1 MDVVPSEN
9 PLSSCTLHSA
19 REATRVP
26 HASLPSVFRIEERI
40 LISPARPAGTPA
52 DDAAP
57 TRIGFLSDMPASDQ
71 LGGYLDPIILALE
84 DAMIEG
90 RLCRPVELTAS
101 HVIGLP
107 VGVAENVIAAYVD
120 LVEQGC
126 IIVLSTGVTN
136 NALVLR
142 DTINNR
148 AVPLITMALASPA
161 STVSRSRTAATAKKQ
176 PSWPPTWQIRVH
188 WPEWPHQSR
197 RMTRSVHLVM
207 RSRG

>member
-1 MDVVPSEN
+1 M
-9 PLSSCTLHSA
+9 
-19 REATRVP
+19 
-26 HASLPSVFRIEERI
+26 
-40 LISPARPAGTPA
+40 PAG
-52 DDAAP
+52 
-57 TRIGFLSDMPASDQ
+57 DQ

-161 STVSRSRTAATAKKQ
+161 STVLARERRPRRRSSHPGRLPGRSGSTG
-176 PSWPPTWQIRVH
+176 PSGPIN
-188 WPEWPHQSR
+188 
-197 RMTRSVHLVM
+197 
-207 RSRG
+207 RGG